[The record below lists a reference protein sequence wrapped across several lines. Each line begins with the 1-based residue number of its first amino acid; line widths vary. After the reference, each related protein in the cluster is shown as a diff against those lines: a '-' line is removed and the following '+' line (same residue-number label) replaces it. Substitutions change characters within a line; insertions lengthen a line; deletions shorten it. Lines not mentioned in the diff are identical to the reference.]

1 MSNSC
6 MNSNDQETYGKQC
19 SGSLVVSEIRF
30 HWCGLP
36 RDHGLQEDGGGSI
49 LGKKEVP
56 VAVGF
61 RFLFY
66 DLFLFSKRIVLTFTI
81 FNVFSDF

>member
-6 MNSNDQETYGKQC
+6 MNSNDQETYGKQL
-19 SGSLVVSEIRF
+19 SGSLLVSEIRF

-66 DLFLFSKRIVLTFTI
+66 DLFLFFQKNSV
-81 FNVFSDF
+81 DFYNF

>member
-6 MNSNDQETYGKQC
+6 MNSNDQETYGKQR

-36 RDHGLQEDGGGSI
+36 RDRGLQEDSGGSI
-49 LGKKEVP
+49 
-56 VAVGF
+56 
-61 RFLFY
+61 
-66 DLFLFSKRIVLTFTI
+66 
-81 FNVFSDF
+81 